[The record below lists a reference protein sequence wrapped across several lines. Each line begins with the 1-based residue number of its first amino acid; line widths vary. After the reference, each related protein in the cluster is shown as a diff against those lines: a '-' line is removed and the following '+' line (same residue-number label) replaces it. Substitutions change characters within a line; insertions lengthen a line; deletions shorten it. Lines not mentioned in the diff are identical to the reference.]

1 MRKVIS
7 GGQTGADR
15 GGLDAALDLDFPHG
29 GWCPY
34 GRRAEDGRIPDR
46 YELVETASTS
56 YKVRTRLNITESE
69 GTVIFVR
76 GQVSQGS
83 ALTSEYATRHKRPWL
98 LVDLAAVPSRDA
110 AILKVSRFIAEN
122 EVEVLNIAGSR
133 ESVSPGI
140 QEEVRS
146 IMRRVLQVFC

>member
-83 ALTSEYATRHKRPWL
+83 ALTSEYATWHKKPWL